1 MIALLPLINPITDAP
16 DSFGGISITPS
27 GLCYAVTV
35 KAVQVSL
42 VILSSVD
49 PNNLTSDLLERV
61 TKRDFNG
68 FRTKSLQGN

>member
-1 MIALLPLINPITDAP
+1 LINPITGAT
-16 DSFGGISITPS
+16 DSFGGISTTPS

-61 TKRDFNG
+61 TKRDFKGSEQKASKGINYP
-68 FRTKSLQGN
+68 